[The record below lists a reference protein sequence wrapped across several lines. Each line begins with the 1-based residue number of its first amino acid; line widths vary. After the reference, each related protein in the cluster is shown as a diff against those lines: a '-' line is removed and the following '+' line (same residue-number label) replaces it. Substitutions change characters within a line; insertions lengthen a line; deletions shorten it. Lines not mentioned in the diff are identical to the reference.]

1 VQGSLGTF
9 QGSWLH
15 AQQAAMEA
23 VRAVET
29 GRSAVLGA
37 MSGTSAAFD
46 ARGRLLLWEPHD
58 VTGAF
63 VVTVPLV
70 RVDTP
75 YVRVGDWVLS
85 AAASVVGWTA
95 GAALLRRAIRHGT
108 GTPRAVRGARR

>member
-1 VQGSLGTF
+1 VVQGSLGTF

-29 GRSAVLGA
+29 GRPAVLGA

-46 ARGRLLLWEPHD
+46 ARGRLLLWQPHQA
-58 VTGAF
+58 TGAF

-75 YVRVGDWVLS
+75 YVRVGDWPLWL
-85 AAASVVGWTA
+85 AAAVTACTA
-95 GAALLRRAIRHGT
+95 GAAVLRRATRH
-108 GTPRAVRGARR
+108 RAGALR